1 MSVAELCSE
10 IDYLFM
16 SYIYFF
22 FIDFQVLLIIEI
34 CIIDYMYAKSDAKIQ
49 QKFDISK
56 FI

>member
-1 MSVAELCSE
+1 MQRNRLFVYV
-10 IDYLFM
+10 IYL
-16 SYIYFF
+16 FF